1 MLRAGSRNSVPQE
14 KPEKNFQQQQKQKKR
29 LSFKD
34 PEIEGPQQST
44 IYGGCRSKILTG
56 RISERRPS
64 TSVEDLTLE
73 DQALQI
79 VQSVGSAF
87 SDFTLQE
94 REPSNCF
101 DSIHSS
107 TSERTNRD
115 YSPTEESYQKASQ
128 LQSFKI
134 SPEDREYLDTRGSPV
149 FDLTM
154 RGPSN
159 ESNERNFSPNCI
171 PTTEVEEKYPS
182 SAQHQIQLL
191 KYHLDQ
197 QCQQTQ
203 MALHQVQLLTDQ
215 MAAESAA
222 RHKVQEQNNH
232 LMAQNKELLDHIE
245 RLFQQIEDLEKQ
257 IHFLEERKGM
267 HFQDIQAI
275 QTRQTT
281 SFSGNRRLT
290 SEQAAPEKT
299 ATTSRIQYPTTRRSS
314 LTPTKPVSQS
324 RTLTSQSTSLNQ
336 TTSNRKSSLISQ
348 RPYTTTQ
355 NKTSDINSKPKE
367 MLRIGDVSPPIQSGT
382 TNPLAD
388 GWRRKS
394 HDQNTQSTTE
404 KTTSISARNRTGSF
418 SSFSKLKPPESSSG
432 SSSSLFNSSSNIS
445 KISETANKKHSSSTS
460 DLYKSSTNIQANK
473 PLVIDESPSSGKSDI
488 SNANVNFT
496 SKLPRFQ
503 PYNGWQRR
511 SSLSN
516 DFDQISALGKDIYK
530 KIPETSL
537 FNR

>member
-34 PEIEGPQQST
+34 PEIEGPQQSN

-87 SDFTLQE
+87 SDLTLQE
-94 REPSNCF
+94 KEPSNCF

-107 TSERTNRD
+107 ISERPNRD
-115 YSPTEESYQKASQ
+115 YSPTEESYQKVSQ

-134 SPEDREYLDTRGSPV
+134 SPEDREYLDTQGSPI
-149 FDLTM
+149 FNLTM

-159 ESNERNFSPNCI
+159 ESNDRNFSPNCI
-171 PTTEVEEKYPS
+171 PTTEAEEKYPS

-215 MAAESAA
+215 MAAESVA

-245 RLFQQIEDLEKQ
+245 GLFQQIEDLEKQ
-257 IHFLEERKGM
+257 IRFLEERKGM
-267 HFQDIQAI
+267 HFQDTQAI

-281 SFSGNRRLT
+281 SFSGNHRLT
-290 SEQAAPEKT
+290 NDQAAPEKT
-299 ATTSRIQYPTTRRSS
+299 ATSSRIQYPTRRSS
-314 LTPTKPVSQS
+314 LTSTRPVSQS
-324 RTLTSQSTSLNQ
+324 RTPTSQSTSPNQ

-348 RPYTTTQ
+348 RLYTTTQ
-355 NKTSDINSKPKE
+355 NKTSDMNSKPKE
-367 MLRIGDVSPPIQSGT
+367 MLRIGDVSPPIQSVT

-394 HDQNTQSTTE
+394 QDRNNQSTTE
-404 KTTSISARNRTGSF
+404 KTTTISARNRTGSF

-432 SSSSLFNSSSNIS
+432 SSSSLFSSSSNIS

-460 DLYKSSTNIQANK
+460 DLYKSSTTIQTNK

-530 KIPETSL
+530 KIPETTL